1 MRLSK
6 EYKNSCLKSGAAP
19 LNGAKPASNDEVF
32 VWGSNSSHQLAEGST
47 DKILS
52 AKLSASFGGAQQVE
66 IYGLSIVQCF
76 KTILI
81 NKCSINIPAKPEYP

>member
-6 EYKNSCLKSGAAP
+6 EYKKSCTNPGVNTWH
-19 LNGAKPASNDEVF
+19 LNGSKPLSNDEVF

-52 AKLSASFGGAQQVE
+52 AKLSASFGSALQVQ
-66 IYGLSIVQCF
+66 LSQGCH
-76 KTILI
+76 
-81 NKCSINIPAKPEYP
+81 